1 MIWRWV
7 IGILAVLT
15 VLLCFTRAGVLISL
29 GDTVVLDVRV
39 GWLRFRI
46 LPAEKRRP
54 EKKASGKARKK
65 EKKEGEAPAEKR
77 TGRIPRPDAE
87 DIRSA
92 FRALAPPLK
101 KALAR
106 TRRGIR
112 IHPLCLHVAIG
123 GKEDPA
129 AAAELYG
136 EMNAGI
142 WSAMPVLERLLDIP
156 EPHICTDVDFDAEE
170 TKTEGAAGVSIRI
183 GTVLAVGLGLA
194 FPALGWFLRYI
205 RKHRKK
211 RSAPGKTGVRA
222 A

>member
-7 IGILAVLT
+7 IGILAALA
-15 VLLCFTRAGVLISL
+15 VLLCFTRAGVLILL
-29 GDTVVLDVRV
+29 GDTVTLDVRI

-46 LPAEKRRP
+46 LPAKVRP
-54 EKKASGKARKK
+54 PKKKAPAKAGKK
-65 EKKEGEAPAEKR
+65 EKKDGETPEEKQ
-77 TGRIPRPDAE
+77 TGRIPRPDME

-112 IHPLCLHVAIG
+112 IHPLRLTAAVG

-142 WSAMPVLERLLDIP
+142 WSAMPVLEQLLDIP
-156 EPHICTDVDFDAEE
+156 EPHIHTTVDFDAE
-170 TKTEGAAGVSIRI
+170 KTRVEGEAGVSIRI
-183 GTVLAVGLGLA
+183 GTVLTVGLGLA
-194 FPALGWFLRYI
+194 IPALGWFLRYL

-211 RSAPGKTGVRA
+211 RSAPGKAGVRA